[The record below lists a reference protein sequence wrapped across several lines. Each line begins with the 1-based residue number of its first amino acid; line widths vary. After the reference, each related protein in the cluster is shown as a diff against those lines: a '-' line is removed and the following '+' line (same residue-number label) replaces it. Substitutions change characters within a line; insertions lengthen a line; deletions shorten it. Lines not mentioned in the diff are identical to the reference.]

1 MPTSST
7 IRAQLTAALGT
18 SATAMTSL
26 MQNWPLLLFSIPI
39 AIILALLF
47 MVFIR
52 CCAGCFI
59 YILIFLTIGAL
70 VGFGIYL
77 IITPT
82 NPVAGTSAGT
92 TGSII
97 VAVLCFL
104 FAFLIIL
111 LLCCFRKRIS
121 LATSIVKVAANFVSS
136 HCLIVMLP
144 VFLFLVTLAFLVLW
158 VLQALGFYSLG
169 TPYHTK
175 HQYPFAHFRISGW
188 IIALFAVHVIF
199 LLWTLTFFI

>member
-7 IRAQLTAALGT
+7 IRAKLTAALGT
-18 SATAMTSL
+18 STTAMSSL
-26 MQNWPLLLFSIPI
+26 MNGWPLLLFSIPI

-59 YILIFLTIGAL
+59 YILIFMAIGAL
-70 VGFGIYL
+70 IGFGVYL
-77 IITPT
+77 LITPT
-82 NPVAGTSAGT
+82 NAVAGTAAGA

-97 VAVLCFL
+97 VAVVCFL
-104 FAFLIIL
+104 FAFLILL
-111 LLCCFRKRIS
+111 LLCCFKKRIS
-121 LATSIVKVAANFVSS
+121 LATSIVKVAANFVQS
-136 HCLIVMLP
+136 HCLVVLLP
-144 VFLFLVTLAFLVLW
+144 VFLFIVTLVFLVLW

-175 HQYPFAHFRISGW
+175 HQYPFAHFRITAW
-188 IIALFAVHVIF
+188 I
-199 LLWTLTFFI
+199 